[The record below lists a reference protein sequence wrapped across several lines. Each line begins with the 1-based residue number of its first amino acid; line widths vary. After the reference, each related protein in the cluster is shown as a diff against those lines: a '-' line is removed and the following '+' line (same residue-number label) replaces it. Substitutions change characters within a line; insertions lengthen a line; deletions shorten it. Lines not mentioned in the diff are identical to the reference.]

1 MAVSDLTVAKV
12 QQLPDVLLQEVI
24 DFIDFLLL
32 RQGQTRWQLWTSF
45 TEALGLAEN
54 DMADYLANLQQ
65 YEEKLARGEISW

>member
-32 RQGQTRWQLWTSF
+32 RHGQTRWQLWTSF